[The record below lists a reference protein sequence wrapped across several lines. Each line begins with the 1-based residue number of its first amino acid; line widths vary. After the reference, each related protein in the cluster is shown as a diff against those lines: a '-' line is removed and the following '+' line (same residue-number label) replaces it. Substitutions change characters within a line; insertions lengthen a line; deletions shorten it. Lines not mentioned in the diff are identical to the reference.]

1 MTTFQAYTTFS
12 SSFFS
17 TMDKRHHRIFLSVPN
32 VSKRRRFE
40 FFSGAFFFF
49 ALLVVCS
56 LSSVFSIFIS
66 YVRESYPFLF
76 FYILSNHKKCFIS
89 HFRFTFFFFFFFS
102 TSNVIVKCLFFY
114 VWFNNKLK
122 CTVHLLSLVSF
133 CFVLWYLKILICCL
147 LV

>member
-1 MTTFQAYTTFS
+1 MAWLRHLYLAFFKDVLHHHATIYAFQPTKEVTTFQAYTTFS

-89 HFRFTFFFFFFFS
+89 HFRFTFFFFFFFP
-102 TSNVIVKCLFFY
+102 
-114 VWFNNKLK
+114 
-122 CTVHLLSLVSF
+122 HLT
-133 CFVLWYLKILICCL
+133 
-147 LV
+147 